1 MSKEKIEIV
10 IVEDQSDILELMEY
24 HLQKEGYSTIGFFST
39 ERVEQFL
46 EEENPSLMIIDRN
59 LPGTEGGEFVAS
71 LRAKGYTLP
80 VIFVT
85 AKDSSSELE
94 EGFEMGG
101 DDYLTKPFSP
111 KELLLRVRALL
122 RRSGV
127 IDAKKVRYKNI
138 TIDKSLKKVWVNYK
152 SLELSPL
159 EFSLLVLFVE
169 NPDKIFERETLH
181 EMFWQDKN
189 QEINTNAMNVT
200 ISRLKKKIDPT
211 KEYGYIASVWGLG
224 YKFH

>member
-1 MSKEKIEIV
+1 MSKEKIEII
-10 IVEDQSDILELMEY
+10 IVEDQEDILELMEY
-24 HLQKEGYSTIGFFST
+24 HLAKEGYMPIGFTST
-39 ERVEQFL
+39 LHVEQFL
-46 EEENPSLMIIDRN
+46 EEESPALMIMDRN
-59 LPGTEGGEFVAS
+59 LPGVEGAEFVAS
-71 LRAKGYTLP
+71 LRDQGYTLP

-85 AKDSSSELE
+85 AKDSSSDLE

-122 RRSGV
+122 RRSRV

-138 TIDKSLKKVWVNYK
+138 TIDKSIKKAWRDNE
-152 SLELSPL
+152 SLDLSPL
-159 EFSLLVLFVE
+159 EFNLLVLFVE
-169 NPDKIFERETLH
+169 NPNKLLQREMLH
-181 EMFWQDKN
+181 EMFWQDKS
-189 QEINTNAMNVT
+189 QELNTNAMNVT

-211 KEYGYIASVWGLG
+211 KEYGYIISVWGVG